1 MKMNRIKWLPIVGLP
16 LMVLSFQNCS
26 DFTVQ
31 QAILEQASL
40 ASGQSYLDSQ
50 ELPVLTDPSRG
61 PLVRWYQ
68 QGQPS
73 KVDKVYT
80 GADKLSYV
88 FAADRA
94 MTGKI
99 FTAYSGSA
107 NAEETAVSV
116 ASGKITVSRIF
127 TSGNSAQATV
137 NVPASGDRMV
147 IALRAGAQAEDFSLL
162 VNGIVQTM
170 TITKTGSPQE
180 FSYVTKTLVAGTTG
194 GMVYEYMFF
203 NDRLNNA
210 QLNSI
215 SRLIG
220 TANSVAQV
228 IFDPAI
234 FADSSGSTGSTVD
247 TKLAAAKAVIDSS
260 CLSCHGAG
268 STRGDFSNMT
278 AASMIT
284 RGFVKAGQPLT
295 SSLYFRMKGSQGS
308 GTKNM
313 PDNGTTVS
321 ASQLQAVYDWIS
333 SIQ

>member
-1 MKMNRIKWLPIVGLP
+1 MEFKKTKWLPIIGLP

-40 ASGQSYLDSQ
+40 ASGQTYLDSQ
-50 ELPVLTDPSRG
+50 ELPYLTDTSAG

-73 KVDKVYT
+73 KVDKVYS

-88 FAADRA
+88 FAADRT
-94 MTGKI
+94 MTGKL
-99 FTAYSGSA
+99 FTAYSGSV
-107 NAEETAVSV
+107 NLEETAVSV

-127 TSGNSAQATV
+127 SSGNSSQASV
-137 NVPASGDRMV
+137 NVPSTGDRMV
-147 IALRAGAQAEDFSLL
+147 IALRTGSKPDDFSLL
-162 VNGIVQTM
+162 VNGIVQTL
-170 TITKTGSPQE
+170 TITKTGAPQE
-180 FSYVTKTLVAGTTG
+180 FSYVTKTLVAGSTG
-194 GMVYEYMFF
+194 GQVYEYMVF
-203 NDRLNNA
+203 NERLTQA
-210 QLNSI
+210 QLNSA
-215 SRLIG
+215 SRLVG
-220 TANSVAQV
+220 NNNAVAQV
-228 IFDPAI
+228 IFDTAI
-234 FADSSGSTGSTVD
+234 FADSSDSGNTNVD
-247 TKLAAAKAVIDSS
+247 TKLAAAKAVIDAQ

-284 RGFVKAGQPLT
+284 RGFVKAGQPIS
-295 SSLYFRMKGSQGS
+295 SSLYFRIKGSQGS

-313 PDNGTTVS
+313 PDNGGTVS
-321 ASQLQAVYDWIS
+321 ASQLQAVYDWIA

>member
-1 MKMNRIKWLPIVGLP
+1 MTAGKVKWLSILGLP
-16 LMVLSFQNCS
+16 LVVLSFQNCS

-40 ASGQSYLDSQ
+40 ASGQNYLDSQ

-61 PLVRWYQ
+61 SLVRWYQ

-73 KVDKVYT
+73 KVDKTYT

-88 FAADRA
+88 FVADRA

-99 FTAYSGSA
+99 FSAYSGTA
-107 NAEETAVSV
+107 NSEETAVSV

-127 TSGNSAQATV
+127 SSGNSAQATV
-137 NVPASGDRMV
+137 NLPSMGSRMV
-147 IALRAGAQAEDFSLL
+147 IALRTGAQPDDFSLL
-162 VNGIVQTM
+162 VNGVVQTL

-180 FSYVTKTLVAGTTG
+180 FSFVTKTLLAGSTG
-194 GMVYEYMFF
+194 GMIYEYMFF

-210 QLNSI
+210 QLNSL
-215 SRLIG
+215 SRFIG
-220 TANSVAQV
+220 TANSVDQV
-228 IFDPAI
+228 IFDLAI
-234 FADSSGSTGSTVD
+234 FADSSGSTGTTVD

-284 RGFVKAGQPLT
+284 RGFVKAGQPLN
-295 SSLYFRMKGSQGS
+295 SSLYFRMKGSQGA

-313 PDNGTTVS
+313 PDNGTTLS

-333 SIQ
+333 GIQ